1 MSKAPSINS
10 NGVRI
15 SKVTYHEKRCGEPY
29 LDILCNLEYLGQLI
43 TEQSH
48 APRIVGSNEHYSLL
62 EWIPKDKLWRLL
74 ISPPSQFNQDRN
86 QAIPVR
92 DISDWKQAY
101 EFGPK
106 KSIKIRFN
114 NNFETYLD
122 LWIEPPVQT
131 VDNSS
136 NFEGEGKHTP
146 ILTDGEKG
154 FKEKE
159 DDLEIYNEH
168 ATSDHIY
175 GWAQK
180 KGPSWLWVWN
190 LSNKDIGFIAYK
202 INSNTTQEG
211 IVDKM
216 NRFIQGKLLCAIR
229 DYEESVASS
238 TSSSNFFK
246 DDIVASKYGNPMT
259 YYLHG
264 RFLITIQRFIDS
276 FYKAS

>member
-1 MSKAPSINS
+1 MSKAPRINS

-15 SKVTYHEKRCGEPY
+15 FNVTYHGKRCGEPY

-62 EWIPKDKLWRLL
+62 EWVPKDKLWRLL
-74 ISPPSQFNQDRN
+74 ISPPSQFNQGRE

-106 KSIKIRFN
+106 KSIKIRFSN
-114 NNFETYLD
+114 GFETFLD
-122 LWIEPPVQT
+122 LSIEPPVQT

-136 NFEGEGKHTP
+136 NFEGEGKHTSNA
-146 ILTDGEKG
+146 T
-154 FKEKE
+154 
-159 DDLEIYNEH
+159 DLEKNVKEEDLDIYDEH
-168 ATSDHIY
+168 ATSDYIY

-190 LSNKDIGFIAYK
+190 LRNKDIGFIAYK
-202 INSNTTQEG
+202 KNSNDTQEA

-216 NRFIQGKLLCAIR
+216 NRLIQGKLLCAVKE
-229 DYEESVASS
+229 YEESVASS
-238 TSSSNFFK
+238 ISSSNFFK

-264 RFLITIQRFIDS
+264 RFLITIDRFIDS